1 MSEFNKDLTLKDILL
16 IEDELELRDL
26 LENILRKAGFSVVT
40 SDSLD
45 GAISKMLSNRFSLV
59 ISDINL
65 SGGSSGLDVLT
76 WIKRNSPISRVI
88 LITGNLE
95 DTDIHDALEIGVFGF
110 LAKPIAKK
118 ELIKIVKNALSN
130 DPNDK
135 ITDKDY
141 ARIDIGDF
149 LTGKIL
155 NFPVYIRLKDSRFLK
170 VAHSGTEIDLP
181 RLNGL
186 KERGIKELW
195 IDQDDLGSYIKLNE
209 KILFAKNTWNPII
222 KVKLLNHLSEIC
234 YESMRLLKITDST
247 IQQSVD
253 SISLLINTLSQENI
267 NFTLISPYLDN
278 DNRVS
283 KMATLGACYSLLV
296 AKVLEWNSEKTLYAL
311 GVGAF
316 FRDIALLNANFD
328 YEDFF
333 RKSPNLDRELY
344 YNHPSLGMD
353 FLTEKGNFPSQAL
366 TIVAQHH
373 EDGSPDAFPEK
384 IPRQKVF
391 APALVVNYV
400 DKMLYY
406 MIQNSNKEPETI
418 AKNIVTYLEVNLPR
432 GDEKALALIALMRR
446 GDIEGAKKELSR
458 IKKLGG

>member
-1 MSEFNKDLTLKDILL
+1 MSEFNKDLSPKDILL

-26 LENILRKAGFSVVT
+26 LEKILKKAGFSVVT
-40 SDSLD
+40 SDSLK
-45 GAISKMLSNRFSLV
+45 GAISKMLSYRFSLV

-65 SGGSSGLDVLT
+65 SGGSSGLDVLS
-76 WIKRNSPISRVI
+76 WVKRNSPICRVI

-95 DTDIHDALEIGVFGF
+95 DTDIHDALEVGVFGF

-118 ELIKIVKNALSN
+118 ELIKIVKNALST
-130 DPNDK
+130 DPKDK

-141 ARIDIGDF
+141 ARIDIDDF
-149 LTGKIL
+149 LTGKVL

-181 RLNGL
+181 RLNSL
-186 KERGIKELW
+186 KNRGIKELW
-195 IDQDDLGSYIKLNE
+195 IDQDDLGSYILLNE
-209 KILFAKNTWNPII
+209 KILFAKNSWNPIV
-222 KVKLLNHLSEIC
+222 KVKLLNHLTEIC

-253 SISLLINTLSQENI
+253 SISLLINTLSEDNV
-267 NFTLISPYLDN
+267 NFSLISPYLEN
-278 DNRVS
+278 DNRGS
-283 KMATLGACYSLLV
+283 KMATLGACYSLLI
-296 AKVLEWNSEKTLYAL
+296 AKVLEWSSEKTLYAL

-316 FRDIALLNANFD
+316 LRDIALLDKGFD
-328 YEDFF
+328 YEDYF
-333 RKSPNLDRELY
+333 RKSPELDRELY
-344 YNHPSLGMD
+344 YNHPSLGME
-353 FLTEKGNFPSQAL
+353 FLAEKGNFPSQVL

-373 EDGSPDAFPEK
+373 EDGSNDAFPEK
-384 IPRQKVF
+384 IPRKKVF

-406 MIQNSNKEPETI
+406 MIQNSNKDPDVV
-418 AKNIVTYLEVNLPR
+418 AKNLVNYLEVTLPT
-432 GDEKALALIALMRR
+432 GDDMALALIALMRK
-446 GDIEGAKKELSR
+446 GDVEGAKKEVSR